1 MWVSIHVHSSLWWSN
16 LLNGTHL
23 RFYYLKTYSPIK
35 IHTKIKNT
43 MLVTRPK
50 RKEKLQRS
58 QFKNKIRTLHT
69 RQGRRKRINKYASL
83 AIREIRTA
91 TAPTMATPYE
101 TQNKG
106 IQLKPEIEHIEI
118 GTINHSSIFLF
129 MLRGEELTKPKWN
142 TATNQYW
149 SRQNVRKPA
158 KMGEKRKMRNEKG
171 KRTLHTTL
179 C

>member
-1 MWVSIHVHSSLWWSN
+1 
-16 LLNGTHL
+16 
-23 RFYYLKTYSPIK
+23 
-35 IHTKIKNT
+35 

-101 TQNKG
+101 MQNKG

-129 MLRGEELTKPKWN
+129 MLRGEELTKPK
-142 TATNQYW
+142 
-149 SRQNVRKPA
+149 
-158 KMGEKRKMRNEKG
+158 
-171 KRTLHTTL
+171 
-179 C
+179 